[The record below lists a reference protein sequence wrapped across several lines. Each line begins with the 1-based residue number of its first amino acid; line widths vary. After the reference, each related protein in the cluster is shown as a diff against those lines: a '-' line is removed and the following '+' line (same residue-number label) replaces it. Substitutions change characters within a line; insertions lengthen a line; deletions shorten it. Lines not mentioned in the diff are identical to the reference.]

1 MVITIMRGK
10 TQIEV
15 HAPYHPVF
23 SSCAKQLGGV
33 YDHGVWVFS
42 ANDYKEI
49 RSILDRVFPIF
60 QKKIHQ
66 ENETGGLIA

>member
-33 YDHGVWVFS
+33 YDYGRWTFP
-42 ANDYKEI
+42 ATDYKEI
-49 RSILDRVFPIF
+49 RGILDRVFPLF
-60 QKKIHQ
+60 TKKIHQ
-66 ENETGGLIA
+66 ENEPGGLIA